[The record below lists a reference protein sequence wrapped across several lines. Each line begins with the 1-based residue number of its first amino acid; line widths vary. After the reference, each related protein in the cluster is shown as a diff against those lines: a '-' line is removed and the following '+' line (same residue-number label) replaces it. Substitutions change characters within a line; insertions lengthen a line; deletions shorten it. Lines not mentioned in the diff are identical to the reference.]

1 MSSIITV
8 VRYQELLEPVKQ
20 AVGLCR
26 GLEQVKAGMRVFIKP
41 NIVFWTK
48 TTAFSKLG
56 VITTSR
62 AVEDM
67 VIVLKKRR
75 FGVLLTADCGLRTA
89 DCGLRD

>member
-1 MSSIITV
+1 MSSIIAV
-8 VRYQELLEPVKQ
+8 VRYQELLESVKQ

-62 AVEDM
+62 VVEDM
-67 VIVLKKRR
+67 VIVLKERR
-75 FGVLLTADCGLRTA
+75 FGVLRTE
-89 DCGLRD
+89 D

>member
-1 MSSIITV
+1 M
-8 VRYQELLEPVKQ
+8 
-20 AVGLCR
+20 GLCR

-62 AVEDM
+62 VVEDM
-67 VIVLKKRR
+67 VIVLKERR
-75 FGVLLTADCGLRTA
+75 FGVLRTEIRL
-89 DCGLRD
+89 DPPRQGKNNRRISNVE